1 MGMRRTD
8 MAGALGTMLAGP
20 GTAAAVL
27 GRMLH
32 LGMGA
37 VFVVVYAL
45 LWSTRVGAATLG
57 SGIVFG
63 LFRGLVAVR
72 AMPAMQSVHPRRGQ
86 LPTGGLL
93 RWACWWGTGF
103 MGWRWRRCTRRGWS

>member
-1 MGMRRTD
+1 MRRTD

-86 LPTGGLL
+86 LPTGGT
-93 RWACWWGTGF
+93 AA
-103 MGWRWRRCTRRGWS
+103 MGVLVGHGLYGLAVATVYAAWLE